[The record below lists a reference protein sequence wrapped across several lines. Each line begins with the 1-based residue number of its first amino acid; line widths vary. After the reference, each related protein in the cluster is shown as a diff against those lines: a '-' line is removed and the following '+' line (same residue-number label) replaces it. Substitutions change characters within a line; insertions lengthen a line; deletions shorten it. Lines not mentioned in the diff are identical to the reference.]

1 MPRRPRG
8 GPGDTDDEARQAV
21 LAGQAALVR
30 VQTELREL
38 ELRRRQG
45 ATIDRAAAEA
55 EREAAGQRVRTFWL
69 RWPAEA
75 APAVAAQ
82 FGLDGDAVADVLTR
96 LVRTALVEL
105 ADAERRPR
113 RR

>member
-21 LAGQAALVR
+21 LAAQAALVR
-30 VQTELREL
+30 
-38 ELRRRQG
+38 RQG
-45 ATIDRAAAEA
+45 ATTGGAAAEA